1 MSVGAAAHVFV
12 ADLET
17 PEISDYDRHHLERVL
32 RLRAGETVT
41 ASDGR
46 GGLVPCVFG
55 AGASL
60 DPTGPLEREPLRS
73 PSVGIGFAL
82 VKGERPEWIVQ
93 KLTECGVDRILPFV
107 GARSVVQWDEA
118 KAERNLT
125 RLRRVALDAA
135 MQSRQRWLPVV
146 APLATFGEVV
156 DGASGVVT
164 RADLDG
170 AAPDLEVSTV
180 LVGPE
185 GGWSVEERE
194 TLPSSVTLGAS
205 VLRAETAAIAAG
217 IVLTSIRSGIV
228 LAAAARATRS

>member
-1 MSVGAAAHVFV
+1 MFV

-17 PEISDYDRHHLERVL
+17 PEISDDDRHHLERVL

-46 GGLVPCVFG
+46 GGVVPCVFG

-60 DPTGPLEREPLRS
+60 DPSGPVEREQPRH
-73 PSVGIGFAL
+73 PSLGIGFAL

-107 GARSVVQWDEA
+107 GGRSVVRWDEA
-118 KAERNLT
+118 KSQRNLT
-125 RLRRVALDAA
+125 RLRRVSLEAA

-146 APLATFGEVV
+146 APLATFDEVV
-156 DGASGVVT
+156 DAAGDGVT
-164 RADLDG
+164 LADLG
-170 AAPDLEVSTV
+170 GSHPDVEMSTV

-194 TLPSSVTLGAS
+194 TVPLSMTLGPS
-205 VLRAETAAIAAG
+205 VLRAETAALAAG
-217 IVLTSIRSGIV
+217 IVLTSMRAGIV
-228 LAAAARATRS
+228 RPAAARATRS